1 MVHRLLGRWSYLIV
15 VACTS
20 GKPTPKFETSPVDR
34 GQITSKVTAT
44 GTLSAR
50 VTVQVGTQVSG
61 RVAALHVDF
70 NSPVK
75 KGQVLAKIDPQSFQA
90 LVDQSIA
97 NATVA
102 EGNLEKAKVQLIEAE
117 REAARQKALFV
128 KELIS
133 KAETDTSETAAAAA
147 RAQVTVALGSLAQA
161 KAARRQAEV
170 NLNYTTITS
179 PINGIVISRNVELGQ
194 TVAASLQAPVLFVLA
209 EDLLHM
215 QVDTSV
221 SEADVGRLE
230 EGMSA
235 SFRVDAFPTQR
246 FQATLRQIR
255 NAAVTTQNVV
265 TYDGV
270 LEVENPELK
279 LKPGMTANVTFT
291 AAQKDDVLRV
301 SNAALRFRMNS
312 EALAALGV
320 DAGTP
325 PRMAM
330 AEGARDT
337 RIVWKMVASRP
348 VPVPIKTGITDG
360 SFTEVVEGAL
370 SEADVLVTEV
380 TGLAA
385 KPGAPGASPLGGTP
399 AGPQRRGG
407 L

>member
-1 MVHRLLGRWSYLIV
+1 MRFRFSGCWLFLVL
-15 VACTS
+15 VACRS
-20 GKPTPKFETSPVDR
+20 GKPTPKFETSAVDR

-61 RVAALHVDF
+61 RVSELHVDF
-70 NSPVK
+70 NSRVK
-75 KGQVLAKIDPQSFQA
+75 KGQVLAKLDQQSFQA
-90 LVDQSIA
+90 LLDQAIA
-97 NATVA
+97 NAAVA
-102 EGNLEKAKVQLIEAE
+102 EGNLEKAKVQLAEAE
-117 REAARQKALFV
+117 REAARQKALFD

-133 KAETDTSETAAAAA
+133 KAEADTGEAAAAAA
-147 RAQVTVALGSLAQA
+147 RAQVSVALGSLAQA

-179 PINGIVISRNVELGQ
+179 PINGLVISRNVELGQ
-194 TVAASLQAPVLFVLA
+194 TVAASLQAPVLFILA
-209 EDLLHM
+209 EDLSHM

-221 SEADVGRLE
+221 SEADVGRLT

-235 SFRVDAFPTQR
+235 SFRVDAYPTQR
-246 FQATLRQIR
+246 FPATLRQIR
-255 NAAVTTQNVV
+255 NAAQTTQNVV

-270 LEVENPELK
+270 LDVENLELK

-291 AAQKDDVLRV
+291 AAQKDNVLRV
-301 SNAALRFRMNS
+301 SNAALRFRMSS

-325 PRMAM
+325 RAAV
-330 AEGARDT
+330 AEGGRET
-337 RIVWKMVASRP
+337 RVVWKIVGGRP

-360 SFTEVVEGAL
+360 SFTEVVDGAL
-370 SEADVLVTEV
+370 TEADLLVTEV
-380 TGLAA
+380 TGLTP
-385 KPGAPGASPLGGTP
+385 KPGGPGASPLGGP
-399 AGPQRRGG
+399 PPGPQRRGG